1 MSLELR
7 NRIITSIALFLF
19 IYISV
24 FINSYI
30 TIIFLI
36 IISFISWLEF
46 TILTNKVYRK
56 KNEIIANLILILSF
70 FYVTLFAGVTYYFIY
85 IDNIYFVYILLICAF
100 SDIGGYVFGKIF
112 KGKKL
117 TDISPN
123 KTISGSLGSLLF
135 SLVPYFLFKV
145 VFIYS
150 EIEFFAFVSNN
161 LSNILICIYLSL
173 ICQMGDL
180 FISYFKRLADVKDTG
195 KILPGHGGLLDRI
208 DGIIFAIP
216 ALAILGYLLN
226 SLGF

>member
-30 TIIFLI
+30 TIISLI

-70 FYVTLFAGVTYYFIY
+70 FYVTIFAGVTYYFIY

>member
-1 MSLELR
+1 MPLELR

-70 FYVTLFAGVTYYFIY
+70 FYVTIFAGVTYYFIY

>member
-1 MSLELR
+1 MSTETK
-7 NRIITSIALFLF
+7 NRIITSLALFLF
-19 IYISV
+19 IYIAV

-30 TIIFLI
+30 TIIVLI
-36 IISFISWLEF
+36 IISFICLSEF
-46 TILTNKVYRK
+46 IKLTNKVYRK
-56 KNEIIANLILILSF
+56 KNEALANLILILSF
-70 FYVTLFAGVTYYFIY
+70 FYVTVFAGVTYYFIY
-85 IDNIYFVYILLICAF
+85 IDNVYFVYILLICAF

-135 SLVPYFLFKV
+135 SLVPYFLFKII
-145 VFIYS
+145 FIFS
-150 EIEFFAFVSNN
+150 EIEFINFVTDNI
-161 LSNILICIYLSL
+161 SNILICIYLSL

-208 DGIIFAIP
+208 DGIVFAIP

>member
-70 FYVTLFAGVTYYFIY
+70 FYATIFAGVTYYFIY

>member
-46 TILTNKVYRK
+46 TTLTNKVYRK

-70 FYVTLFAGVTYYFIY
+70 FYATIFAGVTYYFIY

-150 EIEFFAFVSNN
+150 EIELFSFVSNS

>member
-1 MSLELR
+1 MSTELK
-7 NRIITSIALFLF
+7 NRIITSLALFLF
-19 IYISV
+19 IYIAV

-30 TIIFLI
+30 TIIVLI
-36 IISFISWLEF
+36 IISFICLSEF
-46 TILTNKVYRK
+46 IKLTNKVYRK
-56 KNEIIANLILILSF
+56 KNEALANLILILSF
-70 FYVTLFAGVTYYFIY
+70 FYVTVFAGVTYYFIY
-85 IDNIYFVYILLICAF
+85 IDNVYFVYILLICAF

-135 SLVPYFLFKV
+135 SLVPYFLFKII
-145 VFIYS
+145 FIFS
-150 EIEFFAFVSNN
+150 DIEFINFVSDNI
-161 LSNILICIYLSL
+161 SNILICIYLSL

-208 DGIIFAIP
+208 DGIVFAIP

-226 SLGF
+226 SLDF

>member
-46 TILTNKVYRK
+46 TMLTNKVYRK

-70 FYVTLFAGVTYYFIY
+70 FYATIFAGVTYYFIY

>member
-24 FINSYI
+24 FINSHI

-70 FYVTLFAGVTYYFIY
+70 FYVTIFAGVTYYFIY

>member
-1 MSLELR
+1 MSTETK
-7 NRIITSIALFLF
+7 NRIITSLALFLF
-19 IYISV
+19 IYIAV

-30 TIIFLI
+30 TIIVLI
-36 IISFISWLEF
+36 IISFICLSEF
-46 TILTNKVYRK
+46 IKLTNKVYRK
-56 KNEIIANLILILSF
+56 KNEALANLILILSF
-70 FYVTLFAGVTYYFIY
+70 FYVTVFAGVTYYFIY
-85 IDNIYFVYILLICAF
+85 IDNVYFVYILLICAF

-135 SLVPYFLFKV
+135 SLVPYFLFKII
-145 VFIYS
+145 FIFS
-150 EIEFFAFVSNN
+150 EIEFINFVTDNI
-161 LSNILICIYLSL
+161 SNILICIYLSL

-208 DGIIFAIP
+208 DGIVFAIP

-226 SLGF
+226 SLDF

>member
-7 NRIITSIALFLF
+7 NRVITSIALFLF

-70 FYVTLFAGVTYYFIY
+70 FYVTIFAGVTYYFIY

>member
-24 FINSYI
+24 FINSHI

-70 FYVTLFAGVTYYFIY
+70 FYATIFAGVTYYFIY

>member
-46 TILTNKVYRK
+46 IILTNKVYRK

-70 FYVTLFAGVTYYFIY
+70 FYVTIFAGVTYYFIY

-135 SLVPYFLFKV
+135 SLIPYFLFKV

>member
-24 FINSYI
+24 FINTYI

-46 TILTNKVYRK
+46 TTLTNKVYRK

-70 FYVTLFAGVTYYFIY
+70 FYVTIFAGVTYYFIY

-180 FISYFKRLADVKDTG
+180 FISYFKRLSDVKDTG

>member
-70 FYVTLFAGVTYYFIY
+70 FYVTIFAGVTYYFIY

-208 DGIIFAIP
+208 DGIIFAVP

>member
-1 MSLELR
+1 MSTETK
-7 NRIITSIALFLF
+7 NRIITSLALFLF
-19 IYISV
+19 IYIAV

-30 TIIFLI
+30 TIIVLI
-36 IISFISWLEF
+36 IISFICLSEF
-46 TILTNKVYRK
+46 IKLTNKVYRK
-56 KNEIIANLILILSF
+56 KNEALANLILILSF
-70 FYVTLFAGVTYYFIY
+70 FYVTVFAGVTYYFIY
-85 IDNIYFVYILLICAF
+85 IDNVYFVYILLICAF
-100 SDIGGYVFGKIF
+100 SDIGGYVFGKTF

-135 SLVPYFLFKV
+135 SLVPYFLFKII
-145 VFIYS
+145 FIFS
-150 EIEFFAFVSNN
+150 DIEFINFVSDNI
-161 LSNILICIYLSL
+161 SNILICIYLSL

-208 DGIIFAIP
+208 DGIVFAIP

>member
-70 FYVTLFAGVTYYFIY
+70 FYVTIFAGVTYYFIY

>member
-46 TILTNKVYRK
+46 TTLTNKVYRK

-70 FYVTLFAGVTYYFIY
+70 FYVTIFAGVTYYFIY

-150 EIEFFAFVSNN
+150 EIEFFAFVSDN

-180 FISYFKRLADVKDTG
+180 FISYFKRLSDVKDTG

>member
-1 MSLELR
+1 MTTELK
-7 NRIITSIALFLF
+7 NRIITSLALFLF
-19 IYISV
+19 IYIAV
-24 FINSYI
+24 FINSYM
-30 TIIFLI
+30 TIIALI
-36 IISFISWLEF
+36 IISFICLSEF
-46 TILTNKVYRK
+46 TKLTNKVYRK
-56 KNEIIANLILILSF
+56 KNETLANLILILSF
-70 FYVTLFAGVTYYFIY
+70 FYVTGFAGVTYYFIY
-85 IDNIYFVYILLICAF
+85 IDNVYFVYILLICAF

-135 SLVPYFLFKV
+135 SLVPYFLFKII
-145 VFIYS
+145 FIFS
-150 EIEFFAFVSNN
+150 DIEFINFVSDNI
-161 LSNILICIYLSL
+161 SNILICIYLSL

-180 FISYFKRLADVKDTG
+180 FISYFKRLAGVKDTG

-208 DGIIFAIP
+208 DGIVFAIP

>member
-7 NRIITSIALFLF
+7 KRIITSIALFLF

-46 TILTNKVYRK
+46 TTLTNKVYRK
-56 KNEIIANLILILSF
+56 RNEMIANLILILSF
-70 FYVTLFAGVTYYFIY
+70 FYVTIFAGVTYYFIY

-135 SLVPYFLFKV
+135 SMIPYFLFKV

-150 EIEFFAFVSNN
+150 EIEFFAFVSDN

-180 FISYFKRLADVKDTG
+180 FISYFKRLSDVKDTG

>member
-46 TILTNKVYRK
+46 TTLTNKVYRK

-70 FYVTLFAGVTYYFIY
+70 FYVTIFAGVTYYFIY

>member
-70 FYVTLFAGVTYYFIY
+70 FYVTIFAGVTYYFIY

-150 EIEFFAFVSNN
+150 EIEFFAFVSDN

-180 FISYFKRLADVKDTG
+180 FISYFKRLSDVKDTG

>member
-24 FINSYI
+24 FINSHI

-70 FYVTLFAGVTYYFIY
+70 FYVTIFAGVTYYFIY

-150 EIEFFAFVSNN
+150 EIEFFAFVSDN

-180 FISYFKRLADVKDTG
+180 FISYFKRLSDVKDTG

-226 SLGF
+226 NLGF

>member
-208 DGIIFAIP
+208 DGIIFAVP